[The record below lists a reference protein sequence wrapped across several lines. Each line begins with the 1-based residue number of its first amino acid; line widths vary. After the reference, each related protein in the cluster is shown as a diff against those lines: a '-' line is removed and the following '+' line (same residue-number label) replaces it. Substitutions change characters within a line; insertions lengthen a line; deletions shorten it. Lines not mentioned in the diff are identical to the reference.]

1 LIKKQQNEH
10 IVEMSTTLTV
20 LFNIFTD
27 AQFHCAKIASDK
39 ATFWSFGDCLKRSI
53 KEFDVL
59 SIEEE

>member
-1 LIKKQQNEH
+1 
-10 IVEMSTTLTV
+10 MSTTLTV